1 MSMTGIN
8 NYFFAMM
15 SSSEIVDNNR
25 FSSPQK
31 LISWAELWCPSVH
44 QSGNSLYGRRM
55 KDGNDNSFFGT
66 R

>member
-1 MSMTGIN
+1 LMSMTGVN

-31 LISWAELWCPSVH
+31 LISWAEL
-44 QSGNSLYGRRM
+44 
-55 KDGNDNSFFGT
+55 
-66 R
+66 